1 MSNENETNED
11 EFCLGCNLVD
21 EYYQLLEDG
30 VSEEVALKYVI
41 HTAMEIRDEEIS
53 VIVSDTYSDG
63 FEEGLRLG
71 VEKSA
76 KLLNDLVDYTDEQIA
91 DYHAECK
98 AEKEAEMNV
107 ELDKESEEI
116 EDISDEDFEKLTKI
130 IFDNK

>member
-11 EFCLGCNLVD
+11 EFCLGCQLTD

-30 VSEEVALKYVI
+30 VSEEAALRYVI
-41 HTAMEIRDEEIS
+41 HTAMDIKDELVADLIDEAFE
-53 VIVSDTYSDG
+53 DG
-63 FEEGLRLG
+63 LALG
-71 VEKSA
+71 VNNA
-76 KLLNDLVDYTDEQIA
+76 KLAMSDYAKETEDRIA
-91 DYHAECK
+91 DYR
-98 AEKEAEMNV
+98 AEKEAESNV